1 MEGRKHLIKIK
12 IPVIKETFGK
22 KKKKEDSSDSG
33 ILTRANKEKSTLQHN
48 EAKSHLLFQES
59 FLPGK

>member
-22 KKKKEDSSDSG
+22 KKKRK
-33 ILTRANKEKSTLQHN
+33 IQVTL
-48 EAKSHLLFQES
+48 
-59 FLPGK
+59 GY

>member
-22 KKKKEDSSDSG
+22 KKKKEDS
-33 ILTRANKEKSTLQHN
+33 RASSLK
-48 EAKSHLLFQES
+48 
-59 FLPGK
+59 G